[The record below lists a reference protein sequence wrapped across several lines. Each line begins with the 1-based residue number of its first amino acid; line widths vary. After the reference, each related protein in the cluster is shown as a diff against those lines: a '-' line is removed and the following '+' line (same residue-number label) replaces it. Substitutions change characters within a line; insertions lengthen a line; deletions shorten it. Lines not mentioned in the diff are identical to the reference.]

1 VQHRYFVDYC
11 KCSSTKFC
19 FEDTDHSIHSLGLGL
34 AANVDDAGGESQIQ
48 IGNVTDMT
56 VHSLTDEET
65 GSLDQIFD
73 HLDPQQW
80 LTPSSVSWG
89 HWDLPLNGAQGSQ

>member
-1 VQHRYFVDYC
+1 M
-11 KCSSTKFC
+11 
-19 FEDTDHSIHSLGLGL
+19 
-34 AANVDDAGGESQIQ
+34 Q

-56 VHSLTDEET
+56 LHSLTDEET

-89 HWDLPLNGAQGSQ
+89 HWDLPLNSAQGS

>member
-1 VQHRYFVDYC
+1 VQHRYFVGYC
-11 KCSSTKFC
+11 KSSFFKPCCGDANHYT
-19 FEDTDHSIHSLGLGL
+19 HSLGLGL
-34 AANVDDAGGESQIQ
+34 ATNVDDTGGESQIQ

-89 HWDLPLNGAQGSQ
+89 HWDLPLNSAQGS

>member
-1 VQHRYFVDYC
+1 LATISDY
-11 KCSSTKFC
+11 S
-19 FEDTDHSIHSLGLGL
+19 
-34 AANVDDAGGESQIQ
+34 GEAPQIQ
-48 IGNVTDMT
+48 IGNVNEMNL
-56 VHSLTDEET
+56 HSLTEEET

-89 HWDLPLNGAQGSQ
+89 HWDLPLNSAQGS